1 LKKLLF
7 VLFCTLLI
15 DQASKA
21 AVILLM
27 QPGESV
33 PVISDFARLTFVRN
47 TGTVFGLL
55 SGNNL
60 PLIFTTLIATAAL
73 VFLVWRSRKSDGRLT
88 FPLVLVLAGAL
99 GNLADRLRLGQVVD
113 FLDLGVG
120 HVRWPVFNVADIAVT
135 VGVVLFC
142 YRSIF
147 SERRS
152 GVRT

>member
-1 LKKLLF
+1 
-7 VLFCTLLI
+7 
-15 DQASKA
+15 
-21 AVILLM
+21 M